1 MIKGKVKVVSDKSI
15 SHRALILASV
25 ANGNSRIENCSDAE
39 DVRRTL
45 IMLRKLGINIK
56 TFDKNC
62 FFIYGKGLN
71 GFKNIGKEKRIKKN
85 KLFLYAGNSGTS
97 ARLMIGLLA
106 GAGVKAALYGD
117 ESLSKRPMRGIIA
130 PLIQM
135 GARFDKSE
143 RLPIEIL
150 KGTDRGITY
159 DIEPVSAQVK
169 SSLLLSALF
178 LYNGVSITENVV
190 TRNHTEVLLKRMCAD
205 ISYEGNRTKLK
216 GNRELKPLKMKI
228 PGDFSAAA
236 YFITLAAI
244 SEDADIV
251 LNNVGLNTTR
261 TAFLDVIRDMGAN
274 VKVSNISDAFE
285 RRGSLRVSSSS
296 LSGISINNREVSLMI
311 DEIPVLAAAAALA
324 SGKTVVKGAG
334 ELRKKES
341 DRINAIVGEFR
352 KLGIKIQE
360 TDDGFVI
367 YGENRRRLLHS
378 RENFKK
384 ASNP

>member
-1 MIKGKVKVVSDKSI
+1 MIKTVF
-15 SHRALILASV
+15 LYT
-25 ANGNSRIENCSDAE
+25 E
-39 DVRRTL
+39 
-45 IMLRKLGINIK
+45 
-56 TFDKNC
+56 
-62 FFIYGKGLN
+62 KGSTV
-71 GFKNIGKEKRIKKN
+71 FKNIGKEKRIKKN

-216 GNRELKPLKMKI
+216 GNRELKI
-228 PGDFSAAA
+228 
-236 YFITLAAI
+236 
-244 SEDADIV
+244 
-251 LNNVGLNTTR
+251 
-261 TAFLDVIRDMGAN
+261 
-274 VKVSNISDAFE
+274 
-285 RRGSLRVSSSS
+285 RRG
-296 LSGISINNREVSLMI
+296 
-311 DEIPVLAAAAALA
+311 A
-324 SGKTVVKGAG
+324 
-334 ELRKKES
+334 
-341 DRINAIVGEFR
+341 
-352 KLGIKIQE
+352 
-360 TDDGFVI
+360 
-367 YGENRRRLLHS
+367 
-378 RENFKK
+378 
-384 ASNP
+384 